1 MHIKHYHPALLKKLG
16 CKTLR
21 VEDLAAARTAFDTED
36 VKPSLL
42 TTTLPTT
49 PVSSPPRAR
58 TSFSSEK
65 KPVEKYQ
72 DLSDVSKLDI
82 EQPRN

>member
-21 VEDLAAARTAFDTED
+21 VEDLAAARTAFETED
-36 VKPSLL
+36 VKPTSLL
-42 TTTLPTT
+42 QSTTLPST

-58 TSFSSEK
+58 TSFSADR
-65 KPVEKYQ
+65 KPVEKYA
-72 DLSDVSKLDI
+72 DLSDVSF
-82 EQPRN
+82 